1 MKKKVLINE
10 QNNFNRLSVPWSY
23 DYEIGNFGEL
33 LPP

>member
-1 MKKKVLINE
+1 MLNIE